1 MIVARRAFHLHSN
14 IAHIRLM
21 NSKYLYWGATILIA
35 LFAVFSG
42 AMYFI
47 AEAPAQTIERL
58 GYPDYFRIL
67 LGIGKLIGAVVLLA
81 PLPRSLKEWTY
92 AAFTIDF
99 IMAFVSHA
107 MVGDPV
113 SALIMPVVALALLMT
128 SYAGYHQYVLAEEET
143 MTA

>member
-1 MIVARRAFHLHSN
+1 
-14 IAHIRLM
+14 M

-58 GYPDYFRIL
+58 GYPDYFRVL
-67 LGIGKLIGAVVLLA
+67 LGIGKVIGAAALLA

-99 IMAFVSHA
+99 SMAFISHA
-107 MVGDPV
+107 VVGDPV
-113 SALIMPVVALALLMT
+113 SALIMPVVALALLLT
-128 SYAGYHQYVLAEEET
+128 SYAGYHQNILADADKA
-143 MTA
+143 TA

>member
-1 MIVARRAFHLHSN
+1 
-14 IAHIRLM
+14 M

-35 LFAVFSG
+35 LFAAFSG

-67 LGIGKLIGAVVLLA
+67 LGIGKIAGAVALLA

-99 IMAFVSHA
+99 VMAFISHLV
-107 MVGDPV
+107 MGDPV
-113 SALIMPVVALALLMT
+113 SSLVMPVVAFALLMT
-128 SYAGYHQYVLAEEET
+128 SYAAYHQYVLVEEE
-143 MTA
+143 AAAA

>member
-1 MIVARRAFHLHSN
+1 
-14 IAHIRLM
+14 M

-35 LFAVFSG
+35 LLSALSG

-58 GYPDYFRIL
+58 GYPDYFRVL
-67 LGIGKLIGAVVLLA
+67 LGIGKIAGAIALLI

-99 IMAFVSHA
+99 VMAFISHLV
-107 MVGDPV
+107 VGDPV
-113 SALIMPVVALALLMT
+113 SSLVMPVVAFTLLMV
-128 SYAGYHQYVLAEEET
+128 SYGAYHQYVLAEEET
-143 MTA
+143 AAA

>member
-1 MIVARRAFHLHSN
+1 
-14 IAHIRLM
+14 M

-35 LFAVFSG
+35 IFAAFSG

-58 GYPDYFRIL
+58 GYPDYFRVL
-67 LGIGKLIGAVVLLA
+67 LGIGKLMGAAALII

-99 IMAFVSHA
+99 VMAFISHLV
-107 MVGDPV
+107 VGDPASSLV
-113 SALIMPVVALALLMT
+113 MPVVALALLMI
-128 SYAGYHQYVLAEEET
+128 SYAAYHQYVLAEKE
-143 MTA
+143 AAAA